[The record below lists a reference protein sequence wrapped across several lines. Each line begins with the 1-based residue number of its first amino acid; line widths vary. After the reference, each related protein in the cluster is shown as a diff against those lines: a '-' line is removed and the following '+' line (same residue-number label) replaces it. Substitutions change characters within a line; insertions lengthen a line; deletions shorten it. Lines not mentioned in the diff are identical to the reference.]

1 MVYVGVF
8 TLYRLKVA
16 IYMVFMGLF
25 PVSLS
30 LWSAQ
35 LIANDSGADME
46 QAGENTC
53 YVFLKIFILVFVR
66 QSNIQIV
73 LTSIFAFCT
82 RIN

>member
-1 MVYVGVF
+1 
-8 TLYRLKVA
+8 
-16 IYMVFMGLF
+16 
-25 PVSLS
+25 
-30 LWSAQ
+30 
-35 LIANDSGADME
+35 ME